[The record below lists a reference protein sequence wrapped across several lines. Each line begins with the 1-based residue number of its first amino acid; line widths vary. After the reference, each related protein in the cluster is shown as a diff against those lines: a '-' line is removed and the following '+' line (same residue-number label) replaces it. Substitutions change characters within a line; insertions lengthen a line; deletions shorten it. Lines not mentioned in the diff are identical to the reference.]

1 MKKNK
6 TKITKAI
13 LDKAFKCESADELM
27 AMAKAEGY
35 EITKDEAEAYM
46 AEMDNM
52 ELDNAA
58 LDNVAGG
65 YCHRTTPCTEVFQ

>member
-1 MKKNK
+1 MQIDK
-6 TKITKAI
+6 TKITNAI
-13 LDKAFKCESADELM
+13 LDKAFKWESADELM

-46 AEMDNM
+46 AEMDNR

-58 LDNVAGG
+58 LHNVAGG
-65 YCHRTTPCTEVFQ
+65 YCHRTTTCSEVFQ